1 MDPATLQATYD
12 RYQQMCINGV
22 DEDFGKSALNLIA
35 YQPEGGFYAAYI
47 QPASWG
53 TIGGAITDE
62 QFHVLDT
69 ENQPIANLYAV
80 GESATSTLFGDY
92 YLGGFSLGYYS
103 TAGRIAA
110 QSAVSEL
117 GIAE

>member
-1 MDPATLQATYD
+1 
-12 RYQQMCINGV
+12 MCIQNYKLKV
-22 DEDFGKSALNLIA
+22 N
-35 YQPEGGFYAAYI
+35 
-47 QPASWG
+47 
-53 TIGGAITDE
+53 TDE
-62 QFHVLDT
+62 QFHVLDA